1 MSHPLTLI
9 SHNLCPY
16 VQRAVISLIEKQ
28 LSFQKIDINLAAKP
42 DWFLEM
48 SPLGKTPV
56 LKIEEKSIF
65 ESNVILEYLEETQIN
80 PLHPKLPLERAD
92 NRSWIEFSSVLL
104 NNIGGLYSALTQKEF
119 EQKLE
124 TLNKNFNHL
133 EKKLGNTPYF
143 NGDDFS
149 LVDACYAPV
158 FRYFDELDKRPEIR
172 LWDDKPKTSAW
183 RNELS
188 KRPSVKSAVSKEYPE
203 NLQKFL
209 INKKSYISDLITQKE
224 MA

>member
-1 MSHPLTLI
+1 MPQSLTLI

-16 VQRAVISLIEKQ
+16 VQRAVISLSEKQ
-28 LSFQKIDINLAAKP
+28 VSFERIDINLSAKP

-56 LKIEEKSIF
+56 LKVEEKSIF

-80 PLHPKLPLERAD
+80 PLHPNHSLERAD

-104 NNIGGLYSALTQKEF
+104 NNIGGLYSAPTQNVF

-124 TLNKNFNHL
+124 ILNKNFNHL

-143 NGDDFS
+143 NGDGFS

-158 FRYFDELDKRPEIR
+158 FRYFDNLDKIPEIK
-172 LWDDKPKTSAW
+172 LWDDKPKTTAW
-183 RNELS
+183 RKELS
-188 KRPSVKSAVSKEYPE
+188 KRPSVKCAVSKDYPE

-209 INKKSYISDLITQKE
+209 INKRSYISDLIAQKE